1 MLERARPMNREAAA
15 VYWRTGDETKF
26 LRESIA
32 GKARPVAV
40 RFLRGYLRAA
50 VSRRDWGGV
59 SPSKAIHCATTLLQA
74 RAA

>member
-1 MLERARPMNREAAA
+1 MDGRREAAA

-26 LRESIA
+26 LRESIR
-32 GKARPVAV
+32 GKARSVAV

-59 SPSKAIHCATTLLQA
+59 SPAKAIHCATSLLRNQA
-74 RAA
+74 AA